1 MAALAAICLAFGG
14 CAGSSDIESQI
25 REAEMATANGDMT
38 AARSV
43 ASHIV
48 GNENLSDM
56 PASQLARLSI
66 VYMQLADTD
75 STDIQSN
82 VSTAAGLY
90 RRAYET
96 NADSAASYYS
106 TLPPDKLPY
115 ARLLSILVGNIDNPY
130 DMASDT
136 LSYGDTVQYP
146 DPDSFRERLFDEEPM
161 R

>member
-1 MAALAAICLAFGG
+1 
-14 CAGSSDIESQI
+14 
-25 REAEMATANGDMT
+25 MATANGDMT

-90 RRAYET
+90 
-96 NADSAASYYS
+96 
-106 TLPPDKLPY
+106 
-115 ARLLSILVGNIDNPY
+115 LSLIHI
-130 DMASDT
+130 S
-136 LSYGDTVQYP
+136 
-146 DPDSFRERLFDEEPM
+146 EPT
-161 R
+161 RP

>member
-1 MAALAAICLAFGG
+1 MAALAAMCLAFSA
-14 CAGSSDIESQI
+14 CSGSSDIESQI
-25 REAEMATANGDMT
+25 REAEMATAKGDMT

-43 ASHIV
+43 ASHLV

-96 NADSAASYYS
+96 DADSASLYYS
-106 TLPPDKLPY
+106 TLPHDKLPY

-136 LSYGDTVQYP
+136 VGYTDESFH
-146 DPDSFRERLFDEEPM
+146 DSMSDE
-161 R
+161 

>member
-1 MAALAAICLAFGG
+1 MAALAAMCLAFSA
-14 CAGSSDIESQI
+14 CSGSSDIESQI
-25 REAEMATANGDMT
+25 REAEMATAKGDMT

-43 ASHIV
+43 ASHLV

-96 NADSAASYYS
+96 DADSASLYYS

-115 ARLLSILVGNIDNPY
+115 ARLLSILVVNRDNPY

-136 LSYGDTVQYP
+136 VGYTDEP
-146 DPDSFRERLFDEEPM
+146 FHDSMSDE
-161 R
+161 

>member
-1 MAALAAICLAFGG
+1 M
-14 CAGSSDIESQI
+14 
-25 REAEMATANGDMT
+25 
-38 AARSV
+38 
-43 ASHIV
+43 

-96 NADSAASYYS
+96 NADSAASYYG

-136 LSYGDTVQYP
+136 VGYAD
-146 DPDSFRERLFDEEPM
+146 DAFRDRMSDEELM